1 EQRAKEEWKGADNPY
16 ERLPRMVML
25 TYQMPDS
32 IKQVAIGGEF
42 NEFDVNVFFEAT
54 GIGEGARFR
63 MESYVQKW
71 LDLIRGSFL
80 ETTVAD
86 LKLGAK
92 RPPMPF
98 SDVRLLSILNH
109 TFSFLPSVASCHA
122 MKNLMAR
129 SNNTFYHSYGVVVAA
144 GTQAGI
150 GVEALLPVLEA

>member
-1 EQRAKEEWKGADNPY
+1 
-16 ERLPRMVML
+16 
-25 TYQMPDS
+25 
-32 IKQVAIGGEF
+32 VAIGGEF
-42 NEFDVNVFFEAT
+42 NEFDLNVFFEAT

-80 ETTVAD
+80 ETTVDD

-92 RPPMPF
+92 KPPMPF
-98 SDVRLLSILNH
+98 SDARLLSILNH
-109 TFSFLPSVASCHA
+109 TFWFLPSVASCHA

-129 SNNTFYHSYGVVVAA
+129 PNNTFYHDYKVVVAA

-150 GVEALLPVLEA
+150 GVEALPPVMEAMDNPLETKTITLSCGKLTTGVTVKP